1 VKEGLEFLLESRGWR
16 YGQERL
22 FEALPDGLLLGR
34 DQLNL
39 YFDGKAYEKGFHPS
53 ADDIRRF
60 AAYVNDFNK
69 RYGGDLGRLHAFLVV
84 SGSFIAEEQALKD
97 KATDLYAAC
106 GTQLCYLAA
115 KDLGEII
122 TILREKPSNRTAV
135 NWMRI
140 FSQMRIKPNS
150 VTAEIKRV
158 AKDQLK

>member
-1 VKEGLEFLLESRGWR
+1 LNFYCSRADGDTVK
-16 YGQERL
+16 
-22 FEALPDGLLLGR
+22 
-34 DQLNL
+34 NL

-60 AAYVNDFNK
+60 ATYVNDFNK
-69 RYGGDLGRLHAFLVV
+69 RYGSDLGRLHAFLVV

-97 KATDLYAAC
+97 KAADLYAAC

-140 FSQMRIKPNS
+140 FSQMRIKPNC
-150 VTAEIKRV
+150 VTAEMKRI